1 MSTAEHAEDAED
13 DSTAEFAKYAEVL
26 VKKKIKRII
35 VDLGAARRKRM
46 DTGLRVGI

>member
-1 MSTAEHAEDAED
+1 L
-13 DSTAEFAKYAEVL
+13 L
-26 VKKKIKRII
+26 VKKKRII